1 MRIFITLATFAILS
15 ASCGRNDFTPLIETL
30 AAPVIGTA
38 SGTYETDIS
47 VSLASESGTSIR
59 YSTDADAV
67 LSDASAWMPYE
78 SPVSVDRTMKLRAYA
93 YRDEANISPV
103 SAADFRVVTSDPS
116 FSQAPG
122 SYSAP
127 VSVAISSPASGAV
140 IRYTLDGTDPTDAN
154 GTAISNGSAVVISTD
169 SVLKARAFL
178 SPRDPSAVIQGSY
191 FFIGAF
197 EIGITLSLPG
207 NVSYVFSG
215 AAASLV
221 HGTDMT
227 VTATHSLP
235 APSYQWYLNGV
246 SVPGATSVSLTL
258 GNSGVLGTLDYGAYT
273 LTLEILSGG
282 YSYTEDVEFDV
293 VP

>member
-1 MRIFITLATFAILS
+1 MRTIAILTTS
-15 ASCGRNDFTPLIETL
+15 VILFASCGRNDFTPLIEAL
-30 AAPVIGTA
+30 AAPVIGTE
-38 SGTYETDIS
+38 SGTYETEVP
-47 VSLASESGTSIR
+47 VSLTSEAGTSIR
-59 YSTDADAV
+59 YSTDARAA
-67 LSDASAWMPYE
+67 LSDSAAWTLYE
-78 SPVSVDRTMKLRAYA
+78 SPISVDRTLTLRAYA
-93 YRDEANISPV
+93 YKDEANISPV
-103 SAADFRVVTSDPS
+103 SSADFRVVTSAPS

-122 SYSAP
+122 NYSAP
-127 VSVAISSPASGAV
+127 VSVVISSPATGAA
-140 IRYTLDGTDPTDAN
+140 IRYTLDGTDPTDEN

-178 SPRDPSAVIQGSY
+178 SPRDPSAVVQGSY

-207 NVSYVFSG
+207 DVSYVFSG

-235 APSYQWYLNGV
+235 APVYQWYLNGV
-246 SVPGATSVSLTL
+246 SIPGAAAASVTL

-282 YSYTEDVEFDV
+282 YSYTEDVEFNV